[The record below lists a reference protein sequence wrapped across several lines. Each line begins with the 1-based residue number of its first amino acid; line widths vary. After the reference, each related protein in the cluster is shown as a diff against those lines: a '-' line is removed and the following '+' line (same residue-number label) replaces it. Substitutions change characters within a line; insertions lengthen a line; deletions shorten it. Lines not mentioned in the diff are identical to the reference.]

1 MYLSKLELHG
11 FKSFA
16 NRTNLFFDPGVTA
29 VVGPNGCGKS
39 NIVDAVRW
47 VIGEQRAR
55 ILRSEKMENVI
66 FNGTSKKRPLGM
78 AEVMLTIENTQ
89 GILPV
94 EYGEVT
100 IGRRLFRSGESEYLM
115 NGVQCRLKDITD
127 LFMDTGMGAGAYSVI
142 ELKMV
147 EEILSENT
155 NDRRHLFEEAAGITK
170 YKLRR
175 AQTLRKLASTQ
186 ADLTRVQDLLEEI
199 EKRVRS
205 LKRQANKAARFKE
218 IEVEL
223 RTLELALAAI
233 EYDRLSK
240 LRDELQGEIKNLQ
253 VSLEGQTAQH
263 GTYEADLEALRVRL
277 VEREQLLS
285 EAQQELSGHLEQIR
299 TFETERKLQIQRIEM
314 SRRDLQRLER
324 EEVEAAARLVE
335 LQSAKNQATE
345 DLESARPEHERAIEG
360 LRQAEAKRDETR
372 ALANDARQKLA
383 DLRNAEQRASDDL
396 ANSRRSLDRMSSQ
409 IDLIENDRDSN
420 EQQREQIKVRGAEA
434 GVSLQDLQQTF
445 DTWQDEVNETRN
457 ALDRASDEQV
467 FLETELEEARTYLQS
482 LESRRE
488 ALIAQI
494 HLLERCYRLV

>member
-16 NRTNLFFDPGVTA
+16 NRTNLLFDPGVTA

-78 AEVMLTIENTQ
+78 AEVMLTIENTE
-89 GILPV
+89 GILPI
-94 EYGEVT
+94 EYSEVT
-100 IGRRLFRSGESEYLM
+100 IGRHLFRSGESEYLM

-186 ADLTRVQDLLEEI
+186 ADLTRLQDLLEEI

-205 LKRQANKAARFKE
+205 
-218 IEVEL
+218 
-223 RTLELALAAI
+223 
-233 EYDRLSK
+233 
-240 LRDELQGEIKNLQ
+240 
-253 VSLEGQTAQH
+253 
-263 GTYEADLEALRVRL
+263 
-277 VEREQLLS
+277 
-285 EAQQELSGHLEQIR
+285 
-299 TFETERKLQIQRIEM
+299 
-314 SRRDLQRLER
+314 
-324 EEVEAAARLVE
+324 
-335 LQSAKNQATE
+335 
-345 DLESARPEHERAIEG
+345 
-360 LRQAEAKRDETR
+360 
-372 ALANDARQKLA
+372 
-383 DLRNAEQRASDDL
+383 
-396 ANSRRSLDRMSSQ
+396 
-409 IDLIENDRDSN
+409 
-420 EQQREQIKVRGAEA
+420 
-434 GVSLQDLQQTF
+434 
-445 DTWQDEVNETRN
+445 
-457 ALDRASDEQV
+457 
-467 FLETELEEARTYLQS
+467 
-482 LESRRE
+482 
-488 ALIAQI
+488 
-494 HLLERCYRLV
+494 